1 MLSVGIRQNNHV
13 HELVT
18 LTGKVN
24 IEARN
29 IFQSVLVKLQGPNTL
44 NAEATHTG
52 IKHQYLHVSSPSSSI
67 AVCGTKLWCLSRI
80 WATQ

>member
-1 MLSVGIRQNNHV
+1 MLSVGIQQNNNV

-29 IFQSVLVKLQGPNTL
+29 IFQSVLVKLQG
-44 NAEATHTG
+44 
-52 IKHQYLHVSSPSSSI
+52 
-67 AVCGTKLWCLSRI
+67 
-80 WATQ
+80 